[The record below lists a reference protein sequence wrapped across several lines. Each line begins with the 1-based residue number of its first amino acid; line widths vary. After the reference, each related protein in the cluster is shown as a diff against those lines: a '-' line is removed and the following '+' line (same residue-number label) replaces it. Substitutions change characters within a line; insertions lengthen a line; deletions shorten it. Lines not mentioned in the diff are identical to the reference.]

1 MRKSLLKA
9 LLPVVCLLLVSGCGL
24 KFTIKD
30 TPASGFTYSKTDTAP
45 ATLTIVDQRKGDDA
59 QFIGGRIGVG
69 GMTAVSSLVSLE
81 NMEDPIRYLSAN
93 LGKELVRRGVPIK
106 CSVGTTEGPG
116 LTLYVDQ
123 YQIVSFRLTGFS
135 PWECSHVF
143 SGRLVANGKSST
155 IKAYFYNGRMPVWSM
170 NEIAE
175 PCFNIP
181 VSIMVKDIASKI
193 NKVAF
198 ALSVS
203 DSRVQ
208 ELKAGIDEQIAK
220 KDIGETFWRVIDLGS
235 SNNPSAM
242 EPLKKYAQEK
252 DDFLKSC
259 ALDSIGI
266 LGPGP
271 EMDFLRR
278 NVFNGSY
285 NDRYMAIKAI
295 GDIGTPEAVQFI
307 RELKQNSSYQ
317 GEGGF
322 RTVVDLYSR

>member
-1 MRKSLLKA
+1 VL
-9 LLPVVCLLLVSGCGL
+9 VCLVLVSGCGL

-30 TPASGFTYSKTDTAP
+30 TPASSFTYAKTDTAP
-45 ATLTIVDQRKGDDA
+45 ATLTIVDQRKGEDA
-59 QFIGGRIGVG
+59 EFVGGRIGVG
-69 GMTAVSSLVSLE
+69 GMRAVSSLVTLE
-81 NMEDPIRYLSAN
+81 NMEDPIRYLSVN
-93 LGKELVRRGVPIK
+93 LEKELVQRGVPIK
-106 CSVGTTEGPG
+106 CSVGKAEGPG

-143 SGRLVANGKSST
+143 SGRLVSNGKSNT

-193 NKVAF
+193 NKIAF
-198 ALSVS
+198 ALSAP

-208 ELKAGIDEQIAK
+208 ELKAGIDADLAK
-220 KDIGETFWRVIDLGS
+220 KDSGETFWRVIDLGS
-235 SNNPSAM
+235 SNNLSAM

-259 ALDSIGI
+259 ALDAIGM
-266 LGPGP
+266 LGPGQ

-278 NVFNGSY
+278 DALSGSY

-295 GDIGTPEAVQFI
+295 GDIGTPEALLFI
-307 RELKQNSSYQ
+307 KEMKQNSSYQ